1 MNILDADEKYPMGV
15 NSGNKRWIKKK
26 GKKMLQNKEREK
38 RRRKSEDPDK
48 QLCLQI
54 KVLQIEHR
62 KREINHEMLLT
73 SSKSIEES
81 IQQSG
86 HEAHVGYHSEPC
98 NMSPDTSNL
107 VIRSEYTSTYLY
119 IMNMASSLEKW
130 LGQNYFFNDNS
141 C

>member
-1 MNILDADEKYPMGV
+1 
-15 NSGNKRWIKKK
+15 
-26 GKKMLQNKEREK
+26 MLQKRERK
-38 RRRKSEDPDK
+38 GQKKIRGPK
-48 QLCLQI
+48 QI

-86 HEAHVGYHSEPC
+86 DEAHIGYHSEPC

-107 VIRSEYTSTYLY
+107 VIRS
-119 IMNMASSLEKW
+119 
-130 LGQNYFFNDNS
+130 
-141 C
+141 